1 MRILSFTLSA
11 ILVLHLSSCS
21 VSHLS
26 PTQPISDLH
35 KDERIEWPFNIDARN
50 RLLVEV
56 EIEGE
61 QCVVQIDT
69 GASGVSL
76 PHKVI
81 QKLQGAGIL
90 QKQAAENQEFGIAP
104 ERNGKVASR
113 LATRGFAIG
122 GVAIPKDSWIS
133 EKPEDIGLVGGLL
146 FQGKYLSINWDRSV
160 IVLAKQIVVPEGW
173 PNLPFVFRWSNI
185 PIVQSRIETESA
197 DLIVDT
203 GANVTVVD
211 GSVLKDA
218 GARLM
223 VNRNA
228 ANLSDAQPW
237 DVSTLTLAAQNDASN
252 IVLTRARVMG
262 LPGVKDRVGI
272 AGSLG
277 VDFMRRFP
285 VVIVDYVEKR
295 LVLAPPGTRSLQVG
309 ELDAAASREAP

>member
-1 MRILSFTLSA
+1 M
-11 ILVLHLSSCS
+11 
-21 VSHLS
+21 
-26 PTQPISDLH
+26 
-35 KDERIEWPFNIDARN
+35 
-50 RLLVEV
+50 
-56 EIEGE
+56 
-61 QCVVQIDT
+61 
-69 GASGVSL
+69 
-76 PHKVI
+76 
-81 QKLQGAGIL
+81 
-90 QKQAAENQEFGIAP
+90 
-104 ERNGKVASR
+104 
-113 LATRGFAIG
+113 
-122 GVAIPKDSWIS
+122 
-133 EKPEDIGLVGGLL
+133 
-146 FQGKYLSINWDRSV
+146 
-160 IVLAKQIVVPEGW
+160 
-173 PNLPFVFRWSNI
+173 FRWSNI

-211 GSVLKDA
+211 GSVLKNA

-237 DVSTLTLAAQNDASN
+237 DVSTLTLAGQNDASN